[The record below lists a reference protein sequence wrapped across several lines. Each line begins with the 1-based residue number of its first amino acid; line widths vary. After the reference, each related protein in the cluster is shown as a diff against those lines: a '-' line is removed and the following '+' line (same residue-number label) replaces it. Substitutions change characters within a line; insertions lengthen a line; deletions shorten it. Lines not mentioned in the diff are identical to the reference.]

1 MGSKARGERVPW
13 GTGPSP
19 PGPPGSS
26 SRVTRRPPPHPK
38 LTAPLACPISGNP
51 ILLGAQAQTPS
62 ATSLRALPAS
72 ANLVAEPRGRR
83 LQRHRQSASRTV
95 SGSPCGPHNSS
106 PAPGPEGSVDLSQIT
121 PLPRFK
127 PSGRSRRSGSHC
139 SAGARVLGSPSSCG
153 LWSRHPSCPPALAR
167 ASPPAGPWPWAQA
180 PPTGDALPHRP
191 TGLRPTLAAGLSSQ
205 RPSLAT
211 LALNRAPPTRQPAP
225 PPTFFFF

>member
-72 ANLVAEPRGRR
+72 ANLAAEPRGRR
-83 LQRHRQSASRTV
+83 LQRHRQSASRTI

-121 PLPRFK
+121 PLPRFN
-127 PSGRSRRSGSHC
+127 PLVAH
-139 SAGARVLGSPSSCG
+139 V
-153 LWSRHPSCPPALAR
+153 
-167 ASPPAGPWPWAQA
+167 AQA
-180 PPTGDALPHRP
+180 HIA
-191 TGLRPTLAAGLSSQ
+191 
-205 RPSLAT
+205 
-211 LALNRAPPTRQPAP
+211 QPAP
-225 PPTFFFF
+225 ESWGPRAPAGSGPVTPLVRLHSPVPAPLQAHGPGPRPLPLGTLSPTGPRGSGPP